1 MATSADFDFSNA
13 QLPGLAPLEASY
25 AVDAVEAD
33 LKQLL
38 IDLFRDGVASRFFD
52 ANVLGAAHLGSFG
65 LVQKI
70 VNKDGLAILNTGGN
84 LEAAT
89 RYLYRAWLSSD
100 NQGRG
105 AHFIRTYMQ
114 LLFPGEHEII
124 QLWQDKSA
132 PYPELL
138 YESEQPNSFLTSRFT
153 IRGSN
158 VNVLANINRLKKSIL
173 SCVPARFV
181 INIAYNSAAEG
192 GIGNF
197 QSGIKIASIG
207 YFSLNLDSN
216 RISYQKPQPSTFRIV
231 SLGRKINHITFNGE
245 MN

>member
-84 LEAAT
+84 LEAVT

-181 INIAYNSAAEG
+181 INVAYNAGASG
-192 GIGNF
+192 GFGRLQTNLR
-197 QSGIKIASIG
+197 IASIG
-207 YFSLNLDSN
+207 RFS
-216 RISYQKPQPSTFRIV
+216 V
-231 SLGRKINHITFNGE
+231 SLDTNKVLYYKTSPVTFNIASIGRPINHITLNGE

>member
-1 MATSADFDFSNA
+1 MATSVDFDFSNA

-25 AVDAVEAD
+25 TVDDIEAD

-65 LVQKI
+65 LVQNI
-70 VNKDGLAILNTGGN
+70 VNKDGLAVLNTGGN

-105 AHFIRTYMQ
+105 AQFIRTYMQ

-138 YESEQPNSFLTSRFT
+138 YEAEQPNSFLTSRFR

-158 VNVLANINRLKKSIL
+158 VNVLSNINRLKKSIL

-181 INIAYNSAAEG
+181 INVSYNSAAEG
-192 GIGNF
+192 GIGIF
-197 QSGIKIASIG
+197 QSGIQIASIG
-207 YFSLNLDSN
+207 CFILNLDAN
-216 RISYQKPQPSTFRIV
+216 RISYQKSPPSTLRIA
-231 SLGRKINHITFNGE
+231 SLGTKVNHITFNGE

>member
-25 AVDAVEAD
+25 TVDDVEAN
-33 LKQLL
+33 LKRLL

-84 LEAAT
+84 LEAVT

-138 YESEQPNSFLTSRFT
+138 YEAEQPNSFLTSRFR
-153 IRGSN
+153 IRASN
-158 VNVLANINRLKKSIL
+158 VNVLANINRIKRSIL

-181 INIAYNSAAEG
+181 VSISYNAGAIG
-192 GIGNF
+192 GFGRLQNKL
-197 QSGIKIASIG
+197 KIASIG
-207 YFSLNLDSN
+207 RFYINLDTKKVLYHKA
-216 RISYQKPQPSTFRIV
+216 RPVTFSVASI
-231 SLGRKINHITFNGE
+231 GRLINHITLNGE

>member
-1 MATSADFDFSNA
+1 MATSSDFDFSNA

-25 AVDAVEAD
+25 TVDDVEAD
-33 LKQLL
+33 LKQLF
-38 IDLFRDGVASRFFD
+38 IDLFRDGIASRLFD

-70 VNKDGLAILNTGGN
+70 VNKDGLAILNTGSN

-138 YESEQPNSFLTSRFT
+138 YEAEQPNSFLTSRFT

-158 VNVLANINRLKKSIL
+158 INVLANINRLKKSIL

-181 INIAYNSAAEG
+181 INISYNSGASG
-192 GIGNF
+192 GFGKLQTNIRIASVGKFIINLDTNKVLYYKTSPVTF
-197 QSGIKIASIG
+197 NIASIG
-207 YFSLNLDSN
+207 
-216 RISYQKPQPSTFRIV
+216 RP
-231 SLGRKINHITFNGE
+231 INHITLNGE